1 MKIQRLGLLA
11 AALFAAVAPAVARA
25 DRLDNRLNTEM
36 PAIVKSLKEKGYK
49 NVGVLR
55 FRVQRGEAKATFDPP
70 LSGNLPTRVE
80 NFLVIHG
87 GPVEKTALGVIH
99 DAGPTAAKANISKWY
114 SSPGDRRKLFDVNYR
129 LAWGRDKVK
138 PDVFLCGDVK
148 VSKDVRKTTVTLKYF
163 DKKNPTR
170 LVELNSFTM
179 NTDRDVL
186 RDLGFSFG
194 LSDKARVLMRGKR
207 PSSSQADELVFEQ
220 MPKQPSIQPEKAKND
235 DPKNDDPKPDD
246 PKPAPQ
252 KLEKVVVTPSNI
264 GGVEVQMVVDGKSP
278 EFRESSTEGD
288 AIRWQIESPPQGAAV
303 AFRLRNTSAKQLG
316 VVLRL
321 NGVSTIGEQ
330 KDEPE
335 RSRKWVIDPGKS
347 YLVRGFYIVPETE
360 ARGKKVKKRGD
371 DDGPTPDENPPKE
384 KPEGKQAKYLPFKVL
399 VGDEAKAAKE
409 ELSDKAGLI
418 EVDVFEQGAEE
429 QDMMVSGKGMPR
441 SKEQKARESYVSL
454 RSALLKAAR
463 LKTVDAPAG
472 PSVVKREII
481 VVDKSATVEAP
492 ALKVVAFDNP
502 TLVAHIAIKVV
513 APEEKVTPE

>member
-1 MKIQRLGLLA
+1 MMNQRQGLMA
-11 AALFAAVAPAVARA
+11 AALFAAACAPGVVRA
-25 DRLDNRLNTEM
+25 DRLDNRLNAEM
-36 PAIVKSLKEKGYK
+36 PAIVKSLKEKGFK

-55 FRVQRGEAKATFDPP
+55 FRVQHGDAKATFNPP
-70 LSGNLPTRVE
+70 LSGNLPTRLE

-87 GPVEKTALGVIH
+87 GPVEGDALAVIH
-99 DAGPTAAKANISKWY
+99 DAGPTAGKEKIAGY
-114 SSPGDRRKLFDVNYR
+114 SSPKDREKLFDVEYG
-129 LAWGRDKVK
+129 LAWGRLKVK

-194 LSDKARVLMRGKR
+194 LSDKARVLLRGKR

-220 MPKQPSIQPEKAKND
+220 MPKQPSIQPDKAKND
-235 DPKNDDPKPDD
+235 DPKTDDPKTDD

-288 AIRWQIESPPQGAAV
+288 AIRWQIESPPQGAGV

-347 YLVRGFYIVPETE
+347 YLVKGFYIVPEVE
-360 ARGKKVKKRGD
+360 ARGKKGKKRGD
-371 DDGPTPDENPPKE
+371 DDGPTPDDNPPKE
-384 KPEGKQAKYLPFKVL
+384 KPEGKQAKYLPFKVV

-441 SKEQKARESYVSL
+441 SKEQKARESHVSL

-492 ALKVVAFDNP
+492 PLKVVAFDNP